1 MGRGTKLNNDNTI
14 LMTIKYKQFQIYQ
27 NYTIIQFSQFDPN
40 INFLILSYPTIKL
53 SCANLVPT
61 LPGGGALVVTRGGR
75 NTESRCCPDAMER
88 RRGDETKGS
97 SLGPDGWGERMGSDG
112 QGGGRR
118 KVNCPREMC
127 CCLVDDANWVTSQ
140 SATQN
145 TLCTHEVRDDS
156 P

>member
-1 MGRGTKLNNDNTI
+1 M
-14 LMTIKYKQFQIYQ
+14 
-27 NYTIIQFSQFDPN
+27 
-40 INFLILSYPTIKL
+40 

-112 QGGGRR
+112 LGGGRR
-118 KVNCPREMC
+118 KMNCPREMC

-140 SATQN
+140 SATQG
-145 TLCTHEVRDDS
+145 TLYAHARCGMTVTSSFSGGYLWASEPTDTTYLTLLKDRTHISSQFSLPSQSLLLWWVG
-156 P
+156 